1 MKFIKQ
7 QSNSRGVISTL
18 DPQNVEI
25 RTENLSVLG
34 NTAINGDASVSG
46 KIISSVGYIETVS
59 MSGDTLTLKR
69 FEANKNITAK
79 CVINGYD
86 GDGMQASEILLVI
99 NSGVA
104 NTVEYG
110 VVTTNNDKFT
120 VAAIPNGQFIDLVV
134 SGVDLTYNAHFTVL
148 EV

>member
-7 QSNSRGVISTL
+7 QFNSRGVISTL
-18 DPQNVEI
+18 DPQNVEV

-34 NTAINGDASVSG
+34 NTEVIGDASVSG
-46 KIISSVGYIETVS
+46 KVISGVGYSETTS
-59 MSGDTLTLKR
+59 MSGGTVTLKR
-69 FEANKNITAK
+69 FESNKNITAK

-86 GDGMQASEILLVI
+86 SNGMQASEILVVI
-99 NSGVA
+99 NSGIV

-120 VAAIPNGQFIDLVV
+120 VAAVPNGQFIDLVV
-134 SGVDLTYNAHFTVL
+134 SGVDLTYNAHFTVM